1 MLTASIQR
9 FKEECKVE
17 GKMEGRLEGK
27 LESIK
32 TLVTVKFGI
41 ICDEEVNILKT
52 MPEEKLD
59 MLLRHLLN
67 LKSYDDFKAQLL
79 A

>member
-17 GKMEGRLEGK
+17 GK

-32 TLVTVKFGI
+32 TLVTAKFGI
-41 ICDEEVNILKT
+41 ICDEEVKILKT

-67 LKSYDDFKAQLL
+67 LKSYDDFKAQLS